1 MSTTTSSGGSAGD
14 KHFVDT
20 VGAWTSTG
28 THNPQTT
35 ITVFFKDT
43 NSVTGSK
50 TDFNVWNNTGLAALT
65 TELGYTPAK
74 FFQFYK
80 VVSLEYWLTDIDYG
94 TMYDSEPQ
102 TWNVYMAPWLNSPYQ
117 ASSTFLSITP
127 NYLPGCVWKNF
138 PAQSTGNENT
148 GQQSSSS
155 NSQMLYLQIHNPV
168 FEMGVFQLGSGG
180 FQGRQMNST
189 LLPTY
194 TNEGVDKTEW
204 GWILVRVRRQS
215 GNTRV
220 PDPIYLEGQFRVT
233 YAFKGLRCTKT
244 SALYD
249 YLPTDEELQRTLHF
263 NVPNELS
270 HHGRQREIHNVV
282 SDIKK
287 RKPERTIHELR
298 NENIDNK
305 SSDGT
310 ERAIRIRI

>member
-28 THNPQTT
+28 THDPQTT

-50 TDFNVWNNTGLAALT
+50 TDFNVWNNTGLAALM

-127 NYLPGCVWKNF
+127 NYLPGCVWK
-138 PAQSTGNENT
+138 
-148 GQQSSSS
+148 
-155 NSQMLYLQIHNPV
+155 
-168 FEMGVFQLGSGG
+168 
-180 FQGRQMNST
+180 
-189 LLPTY
+189 
-194 TNEGVDKTEW
+194 
-204 GWILVRVRRQS
+204 
-215 GNTRV
+215 
-220 PDPIYLEGQFRVT
+220 
-233 YAFKGLRCTKT
+233 KT
-244 SALYD
+244 SL
-249 YLPTDEELQRTLHF
+249 LHQLETRT
-263 NVPNELS
+263 
-270 HHGRQREIHNVV
+270 Q
-282 SDIKK
+282 
-287 RKPERTIHELR
+287 
-298 NENIDNK
+298 DNK
-305 SSDGT
+305 VQVQTVKCSIYKYTIQCLKWGYSS
-310 ERAIRIRI
+310 